1 MEKNSDF
8 NILASKHMSDSQAKF
23 GVLLPTREAVMS
35 GRSDPSSLF
44 QLAERTEALGYDS
57 VWVGD
62 SLTARPR
69 IDALT
74 TLAAV
79 GARTR
84 RVRLGTAIFL
94 AALRHPVMLAYQL
107 ASLDWMT
114 GGRIDLG
121 VGYGRA
127 KEPTQEHEFEILG
140 LNPSARMK
148 MSEELVHVMRR
159 LWRENDVSHEGK
171 FTRFEHVTIEPKPVQ
186 PGGVPI
192 WLASNNVEPGLRR
205 VARLGDGWL
214 NNIKSPEVY
223 RECWDKIR
231 GYAAD
236 AKRDPNSIHPAIYF
250 TLAAGGKEAVVEG
263 QSFLAQYYN
272 RSYEAVANAM
282 LCVTGSWDEVIDWM
296 EKYIEAGAGTVVLR
310 FAARDQLGVLDG
322 CAEALNRRGL
332 LGNTSDL
339 T

>member
-1 MEKNSDF
+1 MNNS
-8 NILASKHMSDSQAKF
+8 KVKF

-44 QLAERTEALGYDS
+44 QLAERSEALGYDS
-57 VWVGD
+57 IWVGD

-79 GARTR
+79 GARTK

-94 AALRHPVMLAYQL
+94 AALRNPIMLAYQL
-107 ASLDWMT
+107 ASLDWIT
-114 GGRIDLG
+114 GGRVDLG
-121 VGYGRA
+121 VGYGRP
-127 KEPTQEHEFEILG
+127 KEPASEHEFEILG

-148 MSEELVHVMRR
+148 MSEELVQVMRR

-186 PGGVPI
+186 SGGVPI

-214 NNIKSPEVY
+214 NNIKSPEIY
-223 RECWDKIR
+223 HECWNKIR

-236 AKRDPNSIHPAIYF
+236 AGRDPDSIHPAIYF

-263 QSFLAQYYN
+263 QTFLAQYYN

-282 LCVTGSWDEVIDWM
+282 LCVTGSWDEGIDWM
-296 EKYIEAGAGTVVLR
+296 EKYIEAGARTVVLR
-310 FAARDQLGVLDG
+310 FAARDQLRTLNE
-322 CAEALNRRGL
+322 CAEALNRRSL
-332 LGNTSDL
+332 LFTPSP
-339 T
+339 

>member
-1 MEKNSDF
+1 MSERMMND
-8 NILASKHMSDSQAKF
+8 SKAKF

-35 GRSDPSSLF
+35 GRSEPSSLF
-44 QLAERTEALGYDS
+44 QIAERAETLGYDS

-79 GARTR
+79 GARTQ

-94 AALRHPVMLAYQL
+94 AALRHPVLLAYQL
-107 ASLDWMT
+107 ASLDWIT

-127 KEPTQEHEFEILG
+127 KEPTQEHEFEVLG
-140 LNPSARMK
+140 LNPAARMK
-148 MSEELVHVMRR
+148 MSEELVQVMRR
-159 LWRENDVSHEGK
+159 LWCENDVSHTGN
-171 FTRFEHVTIEPKPVQ
+171 FTRFENVTIAPKPVQ

-192 WLASNNVEPGLRR
+192 WLASNNVDPGLKR

-214 NNIKSPEVY
+214 NNIKSPEIY

-231 GYAAD
+231 GYAASSG
-236 AKRDPNSIHPAIYF
+236 RDPNSIHPGIYF
-250 TLAAGGKEAVVEG
+250 TLAAGSKDAVVEG
-263 QSFLAQYYN
+263 QAFLAQYYN

-296 EKYIEAGAGTVVLR
+296 EKYIEAGARTVVLR
-310 FAARDQLGVLDG
+310 FAARDQLATLDA

-332 LGNTSDL
+332 LITPSP
-339 T
+339 

>member
-1 MEKNSDF
+1 MSE
-8 NILASKHMSDSQAKF
+8 SKVNF
-23 GVLLPTREAVMS
+23 GILLPTREAIMS

-44 QLAERTEALGYDS
+44 QLAERAEALGYDS

-79 GARTR
+79 GARTQH
-84 RVRLGTAIFL
+84 VRLGTAIFL
-94 AALRHPVMLAYQL
+94 AALRNPIMLAYQL
-107 ASLDWMT
+107 ASLDWMA

-121 VGYGRA
+121 IGYGRP
-127 KEPTQEHEFEILG
+127 KEPAAEHEFEILG
-140 LNPSARMK
+140 LDPSARMK
-148 MSEELVHVMRR
+148 MTEELVQIMRR
-159 LWRENDVSHEGK
+159 LWRENDVSYHGK
-171 FTRFEHVTIEPKPVQ
+171 FTCFEHVTIEPKPVQ
-186 PGGVPI
+186 PDGVPI

-236 AKRDPNSIHPAIYF
+236 GKRDPNSIHPAIYF

-263 QSFLAQYYN
+263 QTFLAQYYN

-296 EKYIEAGAGTVVLR
+296 ERYVEAGARTVVLR
-310 FAARDQLGVLDG
+310 FAARDQLGTLDA

-332 LGNTSDL
+332 LG
-339 T
+339 

>member
-1 MEKNSDF
+1 MNDTKTR
-8 NILASKHMSDSQAKF
+8 F
-23 GVLLPTREAVMS
+23 GILLPTREAIMS

-44 QLAERTEALGYDS
+44 QLAERAEALGYDS

-79 GARTR
+79 GARTK

-94 AALRHPVMLAYQL
+94 AALRHPILLAYQL

-121 VGYGRA
+121 VGYGRP
-127 KEPTQEHEFEILG
+127 KEPASEHEFEILG
-140 LNPSARMK
+140 LDPGKRMK
-148 MSEELVHVMRR
+148 MSEELIQVMRR
-159 LWRENDVSHEGK
+159 LWRENDVSHAGN
-171 FTRFEHVTIEPKPVQ
+171 FTRFGHVTIEPKPAQ
-186 PGGVPI
+186 AGGVPI
-192 WLASNNVEPGLRR
+192 WVASNNVEPGLKR

-214 NNIKSPEVY
+214 NNIKSPDIY
-223 RECWDKIR
+223 RECWEKIR
-231 GYAAD
+231 NYAAEANRNPD
-236 AKRDPNSIHPAIYF
+236 SIHPAIYF
-250 TLAAGGKEAVVEG
+250 TLAAGGNDAVVEG
-263 QSFLAQYYN
+263 QTFLAQYYN

-296 EKYIEAGAGTVVLR
+296 EKYIEAGARTVVLR
-310 FAARDQLGVLDG
+310 FAANDQLRTLEA
-322 CAEALNRRGL
+322 CAEALHRRGL
-332 LGNTSDL
+332 LG
-339 T
+339 

>member
-1 MEKNSDF
+1 
-8 NILASKHMSDSQAKF
+8 MSESNVNF

-35 GRSDPSSLF
+35 GRADPATIF
-44 QLAERTEALGYDS
+44 QLAERAEALGFHS

-94 AALRHPVMLAYQL
+94 AALRHPILLAYQL

-114 GGRIDLG
+114 GGRVDLG
-121 VGYGRA
+121 IGYSRP
-127 KEPTQEHEFEILG
+127 KEPAAEHEFNILG
-140 LNPSARMK
+140 LDPSTRIK
-148 MSEELVHVMRR
+148 MSEELVQVMRW
-159 LWRENDVSHEGK
+159 LWRENDVSHSGA
-171 FTRFEHVTIEPKPVQ
+171 FTRFEHVTLEPKPVQ

-205 VARLGDGWL
+205 VGRLGDGWL
-214 NNIKSPEVY
+214 NNIKSPETY
-223 RECWDKIR
+223 RQCWEKIR
-231 GYAAD
+231 AYAAD
-236 AKRDPNSIHPAIYF
+236 ASRDPNSIHPGCYF
-250 TLAAGGKEAVVEG
+250 TLAAGGKDAITEG
-263 QSFLAQYYN
+263 QAFLAQYYS
-272 RSYEAVANAM
+272 RSYEAVAKAM
-282 LCVTGSWDEVIDWM
+282 LCVTGSWDEVIDR
-296 EKYIEAGAGTVVLR
+296 IEAFRAAGARTVVLR
-310 FAARDQLGVLDG
+310 FAARDQLAHLEA

-332 LGNTSDL
+332 LG
-339 T
+339 

>member
-1 MEKNSDF
+1 
-8 NILASKHMSDSQAKF
+8 
-23 GVLLPTREAVMS
+23 MS
-35 GRSDPSSLF
+35 GRADPSTLF
-44 QLAERTEALGYDS
+44 RIAERAEALGFHS

-94 AALRHPVMLAYQL
+94 AALRNPILLAYQL

-114 GGRIDLG
+114 SGRVDLG
-121 VGYGRA
+121 VGYGRP
-127 KEPTQEHEFEILG
+127 KEPASEHEFEILG
-140 LNPSARMK
+140 LNPGARMK
-148 MSEELVHVMRR
+148 MSEELVQVMRR

-171 FTRFEHVTIEPKPVQ
+171 FTSFANVTIEPKPMQ

-192 WLASNNVEPGLRR
+192 WLASNNVEPGLKR
-205 VARLGDGWL
+205 VARLADAWI
-214 NNIKSPEVY
+214 NNIKSPDVFG
-223 RECWDKIR
+223 ECWQKIQS
-231 GYAAD
+231 YAVEIG
-236 AKRDPNSIHPAIYF
+236 RNPFSIHPGIYF

-263 QSFLAQYYN
+263 QQFLAQYYN

-282 LCVTGSWDEVIDWM
+282 LCVTGSWNEVIDWM
-296 EKYIEAGAGTVVLR
+296 EKYVEAGARTVVLR
-310 FAARDQLGVLDG
+310 FAANDQLRTLEA

-332 LGNTSDL
+332 L
-339 T
+339 

>member
-1 MEKNSDF
+1 MM
-8 NILASKHMSDSQAKF
+8 ASSKINF

-35 GRSDPSSLF
+35 GRSDPSSLI
-44 QLAERTEALGYDS
+44 QLAERAEALGFSS

-94 AALRHPVMLAYQL
+94 AALRNPIMLAYQL
-107 ASLDWMT
+107 ASLDWIT

-127 KEPTQEHEFEILG
+127 KEPAAEHEFKILG
-140 LNPSARMK
+140 LDPSARMK
-148 MSEELVHVMRR
+148 MSEELIQVMRR
-159 LWRENDVSHEGK
+159 LWREKDVSHEGK
-171 FTRFEHVTIEPKPVQ
+171 FTSFEHVTLEPKPVQ

-192 WLASNNVEPGLRR
+192 WIASNNVEPGLKR
-205 VARLGDGWL
+205 VARLGDAWI
-214 NNIKSPEVY
+214 NNIKSPDIFA
-223 RECWDKIR
+223 ECWQKIR
-231 GYAAD
+231 AYAAD
-236 AKRDPNSIHPAIYF
+236 AGRDPSSIHASIYF
-250 TLAAGGKEAVVEG
+250 TLAAGGKDAVIEG
-263 QSFLAQYYN
+263 QTFLAQYYN

-296 EKYIEAGAGTVVLR
+296 EKYVEAGAHTIVLR
-310 FAARDQLGVLDG
+310 FAANDQLRTLEA
-322 CAEALNRRGL
+322 CAEALHRRGL
-332 LGNTSDL
+332 LG
-339 T
+339 

>member
-1 MEKNSDF
+1 MNDAPV
-8 NILASKHMSDSQAKF
+8 NF
-23 GVLLPTREAVMS
+23 GILLPTREAIMS

-44 QLAERTEALGYDS
+44 QLAERAEALGYDS

-79 GARTR
+79 GARTK

-94 AALRHPVMLAYQL
+94 AALRNPIVLAYQL

-121 VGYGRA
+121 IGYGRP
-127 KEPTQEHEFEILG
+127 KEPAAEHEFQILG
-140 LNPSARMK
+140 LDPSARMK
-148 MSEELVHVMRR
+148 MSEELVQIMRR
-159 LWRENDVSHEGK
+159 LWRENDVSYAGK
-171 FTRFEHVTIEPKPVQ
+171 FKRFEHVTIEPKPVQ

-236 AKRDPNSIHPAIYF
+236 GKRDPNSIHPAIYF

-263 QSFLAQYYN
+263 QTFLAQYYN

-296 EKYIEAGAGTVVLR
+296 ERYVEAGARTVVLR
-310 FAARDQLGVLDG
+310 FAARDQLGTLDA

-332 LGNTSDL
+332 LG
-339 T
+339 